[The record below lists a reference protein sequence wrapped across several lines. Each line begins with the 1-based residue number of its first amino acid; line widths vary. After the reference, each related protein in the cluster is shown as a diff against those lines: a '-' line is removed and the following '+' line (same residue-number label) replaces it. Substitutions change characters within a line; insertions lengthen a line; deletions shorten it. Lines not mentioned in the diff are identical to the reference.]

1 MYLHEVGGPEEIH
14 HPTVQPLSKKLLE
27 KIRQRLH
34 VEWLMDMTLG
44 DIVLYMFYVGVVM
57 FMVHGHRNIKLVY
70 RNNLAIEDVLVNPGC
85 IKLHKCFFLAKV
97 IVFFPFYYCPLPFRR
112 KAEGHCFWLSVVHG
126 SWRVVRGTWRVVRGS
141 EFLVGTLSP

>member
-85 IKLHKCFFLAKV
+85 IKLAKV
-97 IVFFPFYYCPLPFRR
+97 IIFFPFYYCPPPFRR
-112 KAEGHCFWLSVVHG
+112 
-126 SWRVVRGTWRVVRGS
+126 
-141 EFLVGTLSP
+141 